1 MRLGRP
7 ATAAGVAL
15 LAVAFLAPLP
25 AMLKYPTW
33 AQDEGTLLVF
43 PSLMLKGAT
52 PNSTFLSIYGPANL
66 YALTAAFF
74 VAGQSVFVER
84 LVAVFYHLVL
94 VSSLTALVWR
104 RRGLFAGLAA
114 GAITV
119 VVGVSYPMM
128 AFAWLG
134 GIAILSLGLL
144 LLDVGLGGRSR
155 RLVVALAGLSLGL
168 AISFRADLSV
178 AVLLILI
185 VLAANRRRA
194 AVFLLPGLLLG
205 LIPTIVS
212 MVQVGPVTVFDDEIV
227 KPAFVIAPQVRLPL
241 PSLGSATGLLMVLC
255 LVIPVVEIVV
265 GTLGWRRSHGAW
277 DDVCVVIVGVV
288 GLSIISNMLHRA
300 DLTHVG
306 FVATFTV
313 ATAVLVDWTRIAP
326 QLTERRP
333 FTAATRIAWPAAVAF
348 AAVLIATAA
357 TGNVFG
363 NAAFRPSERGPTSSS
378 SCPTPAGRFR
388 STATTNSST
397 TPASYELPTR
407 AMPGA
412 VCSSGRRICAARST
426 RTRFST
432 FSCRVHAGKL
442 LPGGARESWT
452 PPGSGLAG
460 QIAGDDV
467 LILDSAYNS
476 ASVAE
481 PYIAYGSNAP
491 NLVVEHDFR
500 RVGQWGPLSLY
511 VRRGWRARRPPFW

>member
-1 MRLGRP
+1 
-7 ATAAGVAL
+7 
-15 LAVAFLAPLP
+15 
-25 AMLKYPTW
+25 MLKYPTW

-52 PNSTFLSIYGPANL
+52 PNHTFLSIYGPANL

-94 VSSLTALVWR
+94 VGSLTALVWR
-104 RRGLFAGLAA
+104 RRGLFAGVAA

-134 GIAILSLGLL
+134 GIAFVSLGLL

-178 AVLLILI
+178 AVLLILM

-212 MVQVGPVTVFDDEIV
+212 MVQVGPVAVFEDEIV
-227 KPAFVIAPQVRLPL
+227 KPVFVIAPQVRLPL

-300 DLTHVG
+300 DLTHIG

-326 QLTERRP
+326 RLDRAAPLHGGDEDRMAGGGGDRGGLDRHRRDGERVRQRGFADRRSAAQRRARRVQRRP
-333 FTAATRIAWPAAVAF
+333 VGARRRPQRTRR
-348 AAVLIATAA
+348 LR
-357 TGNVFG
+357 
-363 NAAFRPSERGPTSSS
+363 RPRTS
-378 SCPTPAGRFR
+378 CRLVRQAGRASVHRAGGSPPHVLFR
-388 STATTNSST
+388 HVSLLS
-397 TPASYELPTR
+397 PAE
-407 AMPGA
+407 
-412 VCSSGRRICAARST
+412 
-426 RTRFST
+426 
-432 FSCRVHAGKL
+432 VHAGQL
-442 LPGGARESWT
+442 LPGDG
-452 PPGSGLAG
+452 PGRL
-460 QIAGDDV
+460 
-467 LILDSAYNS
+467 
-476 ASVAE
+476 
-481 PYIAYGSNAP
+481 
-491 NLVVEHDFR
+491 R
-500 RVGQWGPLSLY
+500 
-511 VRRGWRARRPPFW
+511 RARIRDWQARSPVTTS

>member
-1 MRLGRP
+1 
-7 ATAAGVAL
+7 
-15 LAVAFLAPLP
+15 
-25 AMLKYPTW
+25 MLKYPTW

-134 GIAILSLGLL
+134 GIAFVSLGLL

-212 MVQVGPVTVFDDEIV
+212 MVQVGPVTVFEDEIV
-227 KPAFVIAPQVRLPL
+227 KPVFVIAPQVRLPL

-288 GLSIISNMLHRA
+288 GLSIISNMVHRA
-300 DLTHVG
+300 DLTHIG

-326 QLTERRP
+326 RPTERRP
-333 FTAATRIAWPAAVAF
+333 FTAATRIAWPAAVAI
-348 AAVLIATAA
+348 AAVSIATAA

-363 NAAFRPSERGPTSSS
+363 NAALQTVGARPDPELVVSN
-378 SCPTPAGRFR
+378 AGRSVPVDGHNELVDYAGLVR
-388 STATTNSST
+388 A
-397 TPASYELPTR
+397 ADSYAR
-407 AMPGA
+407 PGA
-412 VCSSGRRICAARST
+412 RLFIGPEDLRR
-426 RTRFST
+426 T
-432 FSCRVHAGKL
+432 FYSDTFLYFL
-442 LPGGARESWT
+442 LPRFT
-452 PPGSGLAG
+452 PGSFYLEMDPGVSDAPGSGLAG
-460 QIAGDDV
+460 QIAADDV

-500 RVGQWGPLSLY
+500 RVGEWGPLSLY
-511 VRRGWRARRPPFW
+511 VRRGWRAG

>member
-1 MRLGRP
+1 M
-7 ATAAGVAL
+7 
-15 LAVAFLAPLP
+15 
-25 AMLKYPTW
+25 
-33 AQDEGTLLVF
+33 
-43 PSLMLKGAT
+43 
-52 PNSTFLSIYGPANL
+52 
-66 YALTAAFF
+66 
-74 VAGQSVFVER
+74 
-84 LVAVFYHLVL
+84 
-94 VSSLTALVWR
+94 
-104 RRGLFAGLAA
+104 
-114 GAITV
+114 

-134 GIAILSLGLL
+134 GIAFVSLGLL

-178 AVLLILI
+178 AVLLILM

-212 MVQVGPVTVFDDEIV
+212 MVQVGPVAVFEDEIV
-227 KPAFVIAPQVRLPL
+227 KPVFVIAPQVRLPL

-300 DLTHVG
+300 DLTHIG

-326 QLTERRP
+326 TARPSGAPSRRRRGSRGRRRWRSRRSRSP
-333 FTAATRIAWPAAVAF
+333 PPRRGTCSATR
-348 AAVLIATAA
+348 LC
-357 TGNVFG
+357 
-363 NAAFRPSERGPTSSS
+363 RPSERGPTPSS
-378 SCPTPAGRFR
+378 SCPTPAGRCP

-407 AMPGA
+407 TPGRA
-412 VCSSGRRICAARST
+412 RGLFIGPEDLRR
-426 RTRFST
+426 T
-432 FSCRVHAGKL
+432 FYSDTFLYFL
-442 LPGGARESWT
+442 LPRFT
-452 PPGSGLAG
+452 PGSFYLEMDPGVADAPGSGLAG

-500 RVGQWGPLSLY
+500 RVGEWGPLSLY
-511 VRRGWRARRPPFW
+511 VRRGWRAG